1 MLSLVHRLS
10 TCGYTHLLLSA
21 AAAVPTIDRYLLQTP
36 ALSSRVPAV
45 TAAAVDR
52 WDGRTDGHQ
61 TVT

>member
-10 TCGYTHLLLSA
+10 TCGCPHLLLSA

-36 ALSSRVPAV
+36 ALTSRVPAV

-52 WDGRTDGHQ
+52 WD
-61 TVT
+61 